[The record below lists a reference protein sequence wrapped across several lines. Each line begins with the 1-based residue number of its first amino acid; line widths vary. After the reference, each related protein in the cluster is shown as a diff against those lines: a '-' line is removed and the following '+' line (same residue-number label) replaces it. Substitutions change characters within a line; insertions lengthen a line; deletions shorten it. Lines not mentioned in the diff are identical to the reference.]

1 MDVKPFTGPK
11 AFGAAYRIM
20 LENDPHAAGSVDREI
35 LSRMIRLCRE
45 TAPYLYGGYSD
56 LTTGYPAGS
65 RPVLERL
72 LAKAG
77 VPVGD
82 PERRVAR
89 IAELT
94 RSLDREDA
102 SAGLSEMKFGGTEEA
117 IIARGTDW
125 CTDVA
130 RVGCALYQVAGFPS
144 RIVSLFNLDAAYSG
158 HVIVEVHRH
167 GAWGAVDTNSAVV
180 YRKDD
185 GRPATT
191 WDLMN
196 DAEAV
201 KRHDAQPSQFTG
213 AGIANYR
220 VRDSDCHDYTVSGLN
235 DYYRTILYM
244 AEQGWPGGL
253 RWLHGEAGERC

>member
-1 MDVKPFTGPK
+1 
-11 AFGAAYRIM
+11 M
-20 LENDPHAAGSVDREI
+20 LENDPHAAGSVDLEI
-35 LSRMIRLCRE
+35 MSGMIRLCRE
-45 TAPYLYGGYSD
+45 TAPYLYRDYTD
-56 LTTGYPAGS
+56 LNTGYPAGS
-65 RPVLERL
+65 RPVLEEL
-72 LAKAG
+72 LSEAEL
-77 VPVGD
+77 PVGD
-82 PERRVAR
+82 PERQVAR

-94 RSLDREDA
+94 RALDREDA
-102 SAGLSEMKFGGTEEA
+102 PAGLGEMKFGGTEEE

-130 RVGCALYQVAGFPS
+130 RVGCVLYQVAGFPS

-158 HVIVEVHRH
+158 HVIVETHRL
-167 GAWGAVDTNSAVV
+167 GAWGAVDTNSGVV
-180 YRKDD
+180 YRKGD

-191 WDLMN
+191 WDLIN
-196 DAEAV
+196 DAEVV

-220 VRDSDCHDYTVSGLN
+220 LTDSDSHGYTVSGLN
-235 DYYRTILYM
+235 DYYRTILSM

>member
-1 MDVKPFTGPK
+1 MDLKPFTGPK
-11 AFGAAYRIM
+11 SFGRAYRTM
-20 LENDPHAAGSVDREI
+20 LENDPHAAGSVDLEI
-35 LSRMIRLCRE
+35 MSGMIRLCRE

-56 LTTGYPAGS
+56 LTTGYPGGS
-65 RPVLERL
+65 RPVLEEL
-72 LAKAG
+72 LSEGELPAD
-77 VPVGD
+77 D
-82 PERRVAR
+82 PERQVAR

-94 RSLDREDA
+94 QALDREDA
-102 SAGLSEMKFGGTEEA
+102 PAELGEMKFGGTEEE

-144 RIVSLFNLDAAYSG
+144 RIGSLFNLHAAYSG
-158 HVIVEVHRH
+158 HVIVEVHRL
-167 GAWGAVDTNSAVV
+167 GAWGAVDTNSGVV

-196 DAEAV
+196 DAEV
-201 KRHDAQPSQFTG
+201 VMRHDAQPSQFTG

-220 VRDSDCHDYTVSGLN
+220 LNDSDCHDYTVSGLN
-235 DYYRTILYM
+235 DYYRTILSM

-253 RWLHGEAGERC
+253 RWIHGEAD